1 MPTVIVTGASRGLG
15 RAIATDLARRGATVV
30 ATARSAAALA
40 DLAADVPGVE
50 VHAGDIADHQTQRAV
65 VDLALRVSGS
75 IDALVNNA
83 AMLEPIARMAD
94 ADPDEWARHLAVNVV
109 APISLTALAMPAL
122 REAGGRVVNISSGA
136 ATRTLAGWG
145 AYCTA
150 KAALKMATEMLA
162 DEEPDVI
169 AVSVRPG
176 VVDTAMQATVR
187 SKGRSVMTEAGHD
200 QFLSLHEEGRLLDPA
215 VPGSAIAAL
224 ALHAP
229 PSMSGAFVSW
239 DDPDVLALND

>member
-1 MPTVIVTGASRGLG
+1 
-15 RAIATDLARRGATVV
+15 
-30 ATARSAAALA
+30 
-40 DLAADVPGVE
+40 
-50 VHAGDIADHQTQRAV
+50 
-65 VDLALRVSGS
+65 
-75 IDALVNNA
+75 
-83 AMLEPIARMAD
+83 
-94 ADPDEWARHLAVNVV
+94 
-109 APISLTALAMPAL
+109 MPAL
-122 REAGGRVVNISSGA
+122 REARGRVVNISSGA

-162 DEEPDVI
+162 DEEPDVT

-176 VVDTAMQATVR
+176 VVDTSMQATVR

-200 QFLSLHEEGRLLDPA
+200 QFLSLHEEGKLLDPA
-215 VPGSAIAAL
+215 VPGSAVAAL

-239 DDPDVLALND
+239 DDAAVLALNA

>member
-15 RAIATDLARRGATVV
+15 RAIATDLARRGAAVV
-30 ATARSAAALA
+30 ATARSAEALA
-40 DLAADVPGVE
+40 DLAHDVQGVA

-65 VDLALRVSGS
+65 VDLALKEFGS
-75 IDALVNNA
+75 IDAVVNNA

-94 ADPDEWARHLAVNVV
+94 AEPEAWERHLAVNVV
-109 APISLTALAMPAL
+109 APITLTALAVPAL
-122 REAGGRVVNISSGA
+122 REAKGRVINISSGA

-150 KAALKMATEMLA
+150 KAALKMATESLS
-162 DEEPDVI
+162 DEEPDI
-169 AVSVRPG
+169 TALSVRPG
-176 VVDTAMQATVR
+176 VVDTEMQATIR
-187 SKGRSVMTEAGHD
+187 SHGRSVMTEAGHD
-200 QFLSLHEEGRLLDPA
+200 RFLSLHEEGKLLDPA

-229 PSMSGAFVSW
+229 TSMSGSFVSW
-239 DDPDVLALND
+239 DDAEVLALSS